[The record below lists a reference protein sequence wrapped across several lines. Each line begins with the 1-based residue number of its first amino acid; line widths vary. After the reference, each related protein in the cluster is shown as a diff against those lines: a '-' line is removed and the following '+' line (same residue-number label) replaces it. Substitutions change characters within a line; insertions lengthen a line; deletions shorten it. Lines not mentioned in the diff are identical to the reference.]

1 MVKCKVKINE
11 DTWTVRTVGTKEMQK
26 EREDGE
32 YIAGLCIT
40 GCKTI
45 LIHVDHLDEPTVCH
59 ELYHAYFHSLH
70 LDDTNDLSVGDF
82 EEISASFFT
91 EKAAIILSKAKK
103 VTKKLQKLYEKELNE

>member
-40 GCKTI
+40 GRKTI
-45 LIHVDHLDEPTVCH
+45 LIHIEHLDDATVCH
-59 ELYHAYFHSLH
+59 ELYHAYFHYLH

-91 EKAAIILSKAKK
+91 EKAATILTKTKK
-103 VTKKLQKLYEKELNE
+103 ITKKLQKLYAKELEK